1 MCLAIPAQILEI
13 DQAADTATV
22 SLGGVRRPV
31 SLALIEDAE
40 VGDFVLVHV
49 GYALNKISAEEA
61 ERTLAMMREIG
72 ELADQAA
79 ELADQEAELLD
90 QADQATE
97 LDATHSEHATNPE
110 PGR

>member
-1 MCLAIPAQILEI
+1 MCLAIPAQILDI
-13 DQAADTATV
+13 DPHADAATV

-31 SLALIEDAE
+31 SLALIEDAD

-72 ELADQAA
+72 ELAV
-79 ELADQEAELLD
+79 QEAELN
-90 QADQATE
+90 AV
-97 LDATHSEHATNPE
+97 NPE
-110 PGR
+110 LSR

>member
-13 DQAADTATV
+13 DPVADNALV

-61 ERTLAMMREIG
+61 ERTLDMMREIG
-72 ELADQAA
+72 ELAELEPGLEPTQEPAQEPFQEPAQAA
-79 ELADQEAELLD
+79 DP
-90 QADQATE
+90 T
-97 LDATHSEHATNPE
+97 TTNLE
-110 PGR
+110 PSR

>member
-13 DQAADTATV
+13 DQAADTGIV

-31 SLALIEDAE
+31 SLALIDDADI
-40 VGDFVLVHV
+40 GDFVLVHV

-72 ELADQAA
+72 ELAEQAE
-79 ELADQEAELLD
+79 ELSAAQ
-90 QADQATE
+90 
-97 LDATHSEHATNPE
+97 SEIN
-110 PGR
+110 R

>member
-13 DQAADTATV
+13 DQAADAATV

-79 ELADQEAELLD
+79 EL
-90 QADQATE
+90 
-97 LDATHSEHATNPE
+97 DATHSEHVTPPE
-110 PGR
+110 SGR

>member
-1 MCLAIPAQILEI
+1 MLMCLAIPAQILAI
-13 DQAADTATV
+13 DSALDAATV

-40 VGDFVLVHV
+40 IGDFVLVHV

-72 ELADQAA
+72 ELA
-79 ELADQEAELLD
+79 E
-90 QADQATE
+90 QADEVSTAQ
-97 LDATHSEHATNPE
+97 SEIN
-110 PGR
+110 R

>member
-13 DQAADTATV
+13 DQAADTGIV

-40 VGDFVLVHV
+40 IGDFVLVHV

-72 ELADQAA
+72 ELAEQAE
-79 ELADQEAELLD
+79 ELSAAQ
-90 QADQATE
+90 
-97 LDATHSEHATNPE
+97 SEIN
-110 PGR
+110 R

>member
-13 DQAADTATV
+13 DAATDTASV

-40 VGDFVLVHV
+40 IGDFVLVHV
-49 GYALNKISAEEA
+49 GYALNKISPEEA

-72 ELADQAA
+72 ELT
-79 ELADQEAELLD
+79 E
-90 QADQATE
+90 QADTLAAAQ
-97 LDATHSEHATNPE
+97 SEVN
-110 PGR
+110 R

>member
-13 DQAADTATV
+13 DAATDTASV

-40 VGDFVLVHV
+40 IGDFVLVHV
-49 GYALNKISAEEA
+49 GYALNKISPEEA

-72 ELADQAA
+72 ELSEQAETLAAAQA
-79 ELADQEAELLD
+79 EV
-90 QADQATE
+90 
-97 LDATHSEHATNPE
+97 N
-110 PGR
+110 R

>member
-13 DQAADTATV
+13 DQAADSATV

-31 SLALIEDAE
+31 SLALIEEADI
-40 VGDFVLVHV
+40 GDFVLVHV

-79 ELADQEAELLD
+79 ALN
-90 QADQATE
+90 ATQ
-97 LDATHSEHATNPE
+97 SENATNQTTPE
-110 PGR
+110 PSR

>member
-13 DQAADTATV
+13 DPETDAATV
-22 SLGGVRRPV
+22 ALGGVRRPV

-40 VGDFVLVHV
+40 IGDYVLVHV

-72 ELADQAA
+72 EL
-79 ELADQEAELLD
+79 E
-90 QADQATE
+90 QADEAATAE
-97 LDATHSEHATNPE
+97 QSAEAK
-110 PGR
+110 R

>member
-13 DQAADTATV
+13 DQAADTGTV

-40 VGDFVLVHV
+40 IGDFVLVHV
-49 GYALNKISAEEA
+49 GYALNKISVEEA

-72 ELADQAA
+72 ELAEQAD
-79 ELADQEAELLD
+79 ELAAAQ
-90 QADQATE
+90 
-97 LDATHSEHATNPE
+97 SEIN
-110 PGR
+110 R

>member
-13 DQAADTATV
+13 DAATDTASV

-40 VGDFVLVHV
+40 IGDFVLVHV

-72 ELADQAA
+72 ELT
-79 ELADQEAELLD
+79 E
-90 QADQATE
+90 QADTLAAAQ
-97 LDATHSEHATNPE
+97 SEVN
-110 PGR
+110 R

>member
-1 MCLAIPAQILEI
+1 MCLAIPAQILAI
-13 DQAADTATV
+13 DSALDAATV

-40 VGDFVLVHV
+40 IGDFVLVHV

-72 ELADQAA
+72 ELA
-79 ELADQEAELLD
+79 E
-90 QADQATE
+90 QADEVSTAQ
-97 LDATHSEHATNPE
+97 SEIN
-110 PGR
+110 R

>member
-13 DQAADTATV
+13 DQAADAATV

-72 ELADQAA
+72 ELA
-79 ELADQEAELLD
+79 EQEAELN
-90 QADQATE
+90 AI
-97 LDATHSEHATNPE
+97 NPE
-110 PGR
+110 LSR